1 MRNLSGYLL
10 ETGFWVAAI
19 SLVAV
24 ACFLFLFS
32 FEVIDILELKEFL
45 ATDIGDILAYVVGS
59 IVFLSGL
66 YYLGRIWDINKRRRR
81 FVKEGEKGEI
91 HVSPYAIRDFVEKIL
106 ANEEGL
112 SRFRVSLAH
121 DGEGVK
127 IKVRANVRMGQ
138 NTYQLSRRL
147 QKLLAEEVESGIGVE
162 VSDVEI
168 YTRSIGG
175 SRTPE
180 EREDKEGEMFTS
192 SERKDDLY
200 G

>member
-1 MRNLSGYLL
+1 MKNLLSYLL
-10 ETGFWVAAI
+10 ETGFWLAAV

-32 FEVIDILELKEFL
+32 FEVIDTLELKEFL
-45 ATDIGDILAYVVGS
+45 ATDAGDIIIYVVGS

-66 YYLGRIWDINKRRRR
+66 YYLSVIWDINKRRRR
-81 FVKEGEKGEI
+81 FTKEGEKGQI

-106 ANEEGL
+106 ADEEGL
-112 SRFRVSLAH
+112 SDVQIKLAH
-121 DGEGVK
+121 AGEGVK
-127 IKVRANVRMGQ
+127 IKVRADVKMGQ

-147 QKLLAEEVESGIGVE
+147 QKLLAEEVESAIGVV

-175 SRTPE
+175 SKTPKE
-180 EREDKEGEMFTS
+180 VEDKKGERLTS
-192 SERKDDLY
+192 SEREDDFY
-200 G
+200 E